1 MNRLGSV
8 GLALSLTVTLFGCPT
23 RPGAN
28 PDGADDT
35 DSGTG
40 GGAGGV
46 GGSGGGNAKDGQ
58 SCFVPGDCAS
68 GLCSPFY
75 VDVDGDGYGTGQAMG
90 FCGTTAPVGYSAQS
104 GDCCDNATNLALAKL
119 IHPGADF
126 QTASAGGVCG
136 ITWDYDCSGMVETD
150 PQVSACGGTYPA
162 CTTVMSD
169 SDPSACGTAN
179 NQGCSCSG
187 RGDGTTGACQ
197 LSCVGH
203 PDVPIRCK

>member
-35 DSGTG
+35 DSGTA

-46 GGSGGGNAKDGQ
+46 VGSGGAGGVVGSGGAGGVVGSGGGNAIEGQ

-104 GDCCDNATNLALAKL
+104 GDCCDNATNISVTVLYL
-119 IHPGADF
+119 IEGLPLLDKR
-126 QTASAGGVCG
+126 
-136 ITWDYDCSGMVETD
+136 
-150 PQVSACGGTYPA
+150 P
-162 CTTVMSD
+162 
-169 SDPSACGTAN
+169 
-179 NQGCSCSG
+179 
-187 RGDGTTGACQ
+187 
-197 LSCVGH
+197 
-203 PDVPIRCK
+203 